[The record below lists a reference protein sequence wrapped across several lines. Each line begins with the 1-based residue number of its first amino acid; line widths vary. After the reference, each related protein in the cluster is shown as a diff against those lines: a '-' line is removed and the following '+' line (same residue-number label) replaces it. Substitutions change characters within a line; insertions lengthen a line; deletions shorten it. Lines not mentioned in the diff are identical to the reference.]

1 MLLKSRI
8 FTFVTGLILITN
20 PITFSAALA
29 QEVTPQEQKPTD
41 FESVPNKSVE
51 SFSEEST
58 QSVPNESVESFSEE
72 STQSVTSKSTSAP
85 GCSSSGDTRAP
96 GKSQASL
103 TTNNRV
109 LELRFTTNYAA
120 FAQVTNGDPGDV
132 IWIDRRNN
140 GKVTRYCG
148 KTTIPYISD
157 TQTTTTFYNKGTFE
171 ARACITPLLYVYP
184 ANLYYYA
191 PESCTAWK

>member
-41 FESVPNKSVE
+41 SESVSK
-51 SFSEEST
+51 
-58 QSVPNESVESFSEE
+58 ESVESVFDE
-72 STQSVTSKSTSAP
+72 STQSVTSTSSSAP
-85 GCSSSGDTRAP
+85 GCSSSGDTAAA

-103 TTNNRV
+103 EVSTSIETNKRF
-109 LELRFTTNYAA
+109 LDLRFTTDYAA

-140 GKVTRYCG
+140 GKVTRSCG
-148 KTTIPYISD
+148 KVTIPYISQ

-171 ARACITPLLYVYP
+171 ARACIITRSYIYQI
-184 ANLYYYA
+184 NQYQYGS
-191 PESCTAWK
+191 ESCTAWK